1 MPIRSPLGVRPRSAL
16 TEGPARRAADS
27 HSSQVPVTVLI
38 DGSALY
44 LYVRALAETE
54 GRAKDKE
61 SRGLLNYRALVQ
73 VLCDKVP
80 PHPGIRPLTAANG
93 SPDAPDWVMW
103 TSSSPANAKQ
113 QNFLQFAER
122 ELHWQVRHIAP
133 SSSFMIDPPALFGF
147 GGDSTKASRLV
158 RFDAAI
164 AFAMGRL
171 CEDHRIVVVTD
182 SFALA
187 EPIATINANRA
198 EQNGKVV
205 LAFFGRGLDPRWFMQ
220 FKEANSPEFIN
231 LDEYEET
238 LFGTSA
244 RVVEAPAPRSG
255 KTYF

>member
-1 MPIRSPLGVRPRSAL
+1 MPLHSPSGIRPRSPLTDSPGRRSPNPQGV
-16 TEGPARRAADS
+16 PA
-27 HSSQVPVTVLI
+27 TVLI

-44 LYVRALAETE
+44 LYTRTLAETE

-61 SRGLLNYRALVQ
+61 SRGLLNYKALVQ
-73 VLCDKVP
+73 VLCEQIP
-80 PHPGIRPLTAANG
+80 AHPSVRPLTPATG
-93 SPDAPDWVMW
+93 SPDSPDWVMW

-122 ELHWQVRHIAP
+122 ELHWQVRHISP

-147 GGDSTKASRLV
+147 GGDATRASRLV

-171 CEDHRIVVVTD
+171 CDDHRIVVVTD
-182 SFALA
+182 SFSLA
-187 EPIATINANRA
+187 EPIATINANRG
-198 EQNGKVV
+198 EINGKVV

-220 FKEANSPEFIN
+220 FKEPNAPHFVN
-231 LDEYEET
+231 LDEHEEM

-255 KTYF
+255 KSFF